1 MRPSTGR
8 ERRAVSRADVSAPPA
23 PVRNAR
29 RGDLRAISLV
39 LARAFR
45 DDPVHRWIL
54 PGEFDWAVASDKF
67 FAMVMRDMLRHESV
81 FTTEEIEGAAFW
93 IPPYPQPAA
102 LRERLWMAVRWY
114 AALGRR
120 AREIGEQLG
129 RIERAHPRTPHWYLA
144 VLGTDPRHQ
153 GRGVGA
159 ALLAPILA
167 RCDADRVP
175 AYLESSKRTNVPFYE
190 RHGFRVL
197 GELAIRGGPVIWRM
211 QREAR
216 A

>member
-1 MRPSTGR
+1 V
-8 ERRAVSRADVSAPPA
+8 RAPRN
-23 PVRNAR
+23 PVRSAR
-29 RGDLRAISLV
+29 AADLRAVSLV

-54 PGEFDWAVASDKF
+54 PGEFDWALGSDAF
-67 FAMVMRDMLRHESV
+67 FAMVMRDMLRHDAV
-81 FTTEEIEGAAFW
+81 FTTEAREGAALW
-93 IPPYPQPAA
+93 VPPYPRPAA
-102 LRERLWMAVRWY
+102 LRERLAMAVRWY

-120 AREIGEQLG
+120 AGEVGAQLA
-129 RIERAHPRTPHWYLA
+129 RIERAHPREPHWYLA

-153 GRGVGA
+153 GRGVGS

-190 RHGFRVL
+190 RHGFRVQ

-211 QREAR
+211 LREAR

>member
-1 MRPSTGR
+1 HLPMRSRAGR
-8 ERRAVSRADVSAPPA
+8 ERAAVSAPPT
-23 PVRNAR
+23 PVRNAS
-29 RGDLRAISLV
+29 RGDLRPVSLV

-45 DDPVHRWIL
+45 NDPVHRWIL
-54 PGEFDWAVASDKF
+54 RDEFDWALASDLF

-81 FTTEEIEGAAFW
+81 FTTDAREGAAFW

-102 LRERLWMAVRWY
+102 LRDRLAMAARWY
-114 AALGRR
+114 LVLGRR
-120 AREIGEQLG
+120 SREIGEQLE
-129 RIERAHPRTPHWYLA
+129 RIERAHPQTPHWYLA

-153 GRGVGA
+153 GRGVGS

-175 AYLESSKRTNVPFYE
+175 AYLESSKRSNVPFYE

-197 GELAIRGGPVIWRM
+197 GELAIAGGPVIWRM
-211 QREAR
+211 QREAH

>member
-1 MRPSTGR
+1 M
-8 ERRAVSRADVSAPPA
+8 SAPPTA
-23 PVRNAR
+23 VRNAR
-29 RGDLRAISLV
+29 PGDLRPVSLV

-54 PGEFDWAVASDKF
+54 PGEFDWAVASDSF
-67 FAMVMRDMLRHESV
+67 FAMVMSDMLRHDSV
-81 FTTEEIEGAAFW
+81 FTTEAREGAALW

-102 LRERLWMAVRWY
+102 LRDRLAMAARWY

-120 AREIGEQLG
+120 SKEVGEQLA
-129 RIERAHPRTPHWYLA
+129 RIERAHPREPHWYLA

-153 GRGVGA
+153 GRGVGS

-190 RHGFRVL
+190 RHGFRVI
-197 GELAIRGGPVIWRM
+197 GELAIEGGPVIWRM
-211 QREAR
+211 LREAR

>member
-1 MRPSTGR
+1 MN
-8 ERRAVSRADVSAPPA
+8 APPS

-29 RGDLRAISLV
+29 AGDLRALSLV

-45 DDPVHRWIL
+45 ADPVHRWIL
-54 PGEFDWAVASDKF
+54 PGEFDWAIASDAF
-67 FAMVMRDMLRHESV
+67 FAMVMRDMMRHESV
-81 FTTEEIEGAAFW
+81 FTTEECEGAAFW
-93 IPPYPQPAA
+93 IPPYPQPAT
-102 LRERLWMAVRWY
+102 LRERLAMAARWY

-120 AREIGEQLG
+120 AGEIGEHLT
-129 RIERAHPRTPHWYLA
+129 RIERAHPPEPHWYLA

-153 GRGVGA
+153 GRGVGS
-159 ALLAPILA
+159 ALLSPILA
-167 RCDADRVP
+167 RCDADRVC
-175 AYLESSKRTNVPFYE
+175 AYLESSKRSNVPFYE

-211 QREAR
+211 LRETR

>member
-1 MRPSTGR
+1 
-8 ERRAVSRADVSAPPA
+8 
-23 PVRNAR
+23 VRNAR
-29 RGDLRAISLV
+29 AADLRAVSLV

-54 PGEFDWAVASDKF
+54 PGEFDWALASDGF
-67 FAMVMRDMLRHESV
+67 FAMVLRDMLRHESV
-81 FTTEEIEGAAFW
+81 FTTEAREGAALW
-93 IPPYPQPAA
+93 VPPYPQPAS
-102 LRERLWMAVRWY
+102 LRERLGMAVRWY

-120 AREIGEQLG
+120 ASEVGGQLA
-129 RIERAHPRTPHWYLA
+129 RIERAHPPEPHWYLA

-153 GRGVGA
+153 GRGVGS

-167 RCDADRVP
+167 RCDGDRVP

-197 GELAIRGGPVIWRM
+197 DELAIRGGPVIWRM